1 MAAPT
6 RPAHREDF
14 HIAIICALPLE
25 ADAMTLLFDDSW
37 DDDNSPYGQASQDT
51 NTYTTG
57 RIGLHNVVLVILENM
72 GTSSAAA
79 ATVNLRS
86 SYNNIELALLVGICG
101 GVPRIAGEDVF
112 LGDVVLSRTIIQY
125 DYGRQYPGN
134 FVMKNTVEDSLGRAS
149 KGIRSLLVN
158 FETRDG
164 KDTLQT
170 KAKQHLKRLQ
180 NVAETKRLQSSRRRR
195 AEDKYRYPGSAED
208 KLYSAD
214 YTHIHRTSCDLCVS
228 GSGDFCE
235 SSKAS
240 CAETGCDEANLV
252 VRAFPFEDDDYTP
265 EIFIGRVGSGNT
277 VMKSGKDRDRI
288 AAAHNL
294 IAFEMEG
301 AGIWE
306 EIPCIVVKG
315 VCDYADSHK
324 NKKWQDFAAATA
336 ASVARAILERY
347 FVNYEPQVQ
356 ALEASNAQGNGLE
369 QTNSIRTVANNSFGN
384 NVKINQGD
392 SWGDVTF

>member
-37 DDDNSPYGQASQDT
+37 DEDNSPYGQASQDT

-112 LGDVVLSRTIIQY
+112 LGDVVLSKTIIQY

-134 FVMKNTVEDSLGRAS
+134 FAMKNTVEDSLGRAS

-164 KDTLQT
+164 KDGLQK
-170 KAKQHLKRLQ
+170 KARKHLEHLQ
-180 NVAETKRLQSSRRRR
+180 NVAETKRLQSSRRKR

-235 SSKAS
+235 CSKAS

-301 AGIWE
+301 AGAWE
-306 EIPCIVVKG
+306 EVPCIVVKG
-315 VCDYADSHK
+315 ICDYADSHK

-347 FVNYEPQVQ
+347 SVNYEPQAQ
-356 ALEASNAQGNGLE
+356 TLKAPNAQGNGLE
-369 QTNSIRTVANNSFGN
+369 QTNSSRTVANNSFGN

-392 SWGDVTF
+392 SLGNMTF